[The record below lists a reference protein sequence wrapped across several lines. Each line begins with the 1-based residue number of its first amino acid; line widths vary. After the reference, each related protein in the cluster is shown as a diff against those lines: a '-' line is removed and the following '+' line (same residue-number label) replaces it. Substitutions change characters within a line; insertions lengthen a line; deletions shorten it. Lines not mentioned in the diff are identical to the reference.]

1 MNNTLQEQLVDFI
14 KKFKIQANKKLPN
27 ERELSE
33 RLRTT
38 RGKIVVRAVKAQTLT
53 EATKLGTQ

>member
-1 MNNTLQEQLVDFI
+1 MQNTLQEQLIDFI

-38 RGKIVVRAVKAQTLT
+38 RGKIRNILLIM
-53 EATKLGTQ
+53 ENNGFLFR